1 MSGLKDCYDMMDEA
15 DEVVQKIYDMCEGDN
30 CGEFWWSLSWP
41 RKALKSMVAA
51 VKAGQPTDA
60 GFFREWDWVISE
72 ALDHMLEE
80 RLAGHAWKEVADE
93 VFEPDFKKWSK
104 FDVKVYKLF
113 DELTAVF
120 KKLVETCK
128 PANEARIAANRAAA
142 GLPTVAARNAQ
153 KAENKIAYNAKVQG
167 AKNVAA
173 AARQAAKNAKKAEE
187 QAAANA
193 KKAAMTNAE
202 RQAAA
207 NRAAKAAATRKAKK
221 NAELA
226 AGQALL
232 AANSGRPKRGE
243 VPPLD
248 SREAWSNLMR
258 MQNRASRK
266 NRRN

>member
-1 MSGLKDCYDMMDEA
+1 MLLCSLLKIPTFNRGMSGLKDCYDLMDEA
-15 DEVVQKIYDMCEGDN
+15 DEVFQKINDMCQGGYCDEWR
-30 CGEFWWSLSWP
+30 FSLSWP
-41 RKALKSMVAA
+41 RKALKSMVKA
-51 VKAGQPTDA
+51 VKAGQPTGP
-60 GFFREWDWVISE
+60 GFFRDWDDVIAE

-80 RLAGHAWKEVADE
+80 RLAGHEWKEDGK
-93 VFEPDFKKWSK
+93 PDFKKWSK
-104 FDVKVYKLF
+104 TDIQIYNLF

-120 KKLVETCK
+120 KQLVETCK
-128 PANEARIAANRAAA
+128 PENNARIAANRAAA
-142 GLPTVAARNAQ
+142 GLPNNATRNAQ

-173 AARQAAKNAKKAEE
+173 AERQAAKNAKKAEE
-187 QAAANA
+187 QAEANA

-232 AANSGRPKRGE
+232 AANSGRPKRG
-243 VPPLD
+243 
-248 SREAWSNLMR
+248 
-258 MQNRASRK
+258 ASRK
-266 NRRN
+266 NRR

>member
-15 DEVVQKIYDMCEGDN
+15 NEVIQKIKDMCEGDN
-30 CGEFWWSLSWP
+30 CGEFLWSLSWP
-41 RKALKSMVAA
+41 RKALKSMVAHI
-51 VKAGQPTDA
+51 KAGNPATPR
-60 GFFREWDWVISE
+60 FFQEWDFVISD

-80 RLAGHAWKEVADE
+80 RLAGHAWKEDATGKSLG
-93 VFEPDFKKWSK
+93 PDFRRWSK
-104 FDVKVYKLF
+104 FDVTLYKLF

-120 KKLVETCK
+120 KRLVETCK
-128 PANEARIAANRAAA
+128 PENEARIAANRAAA
-142 GLPTVAARNAQ
+142 GLPNNAARNAQ

-173 AARQAAKNAKKAEE
+173 AERQAAKNAKKAEE

-232 AANSGRPKRGE
+232 AANSGRPKRG
-243 VPPLD
+243 
-248 SREAWSNLMR
+248 
-258 MQNRASRK
+258 ASRK